1 MRLTFVALLLVGLSE
16 LTSYLG
22 EPSPEYEP
30 VEVRELKPLE
40 RQSTPAVDESPRKEG
55 VEAYGADLTPAPEKH
70 VIVSDMPTQAV
81 LPLVLSPIEETGALE
96 VVTVVE
102 EAPVQKV
109 LPELPVKVAAAPEV
123 VAVVKEEPVQ
133 KASPVLQ
140 LEDATLEMTPPV
152 LLVEETDEGETEASP
167 EASEH
172 YTDQLIDFDGTDG
185 WARFQD
191 IDDEEQPEGLR
202 SYSVEYRHYQD
213 DMDRGGK
220 SYEDGIILHARR
232 ETRDY
237 GEFELLATVRDARPS
252 DESSFDDSSGGRVT
266 LRQYGFALNKD
277 WLLDNSIGVL
287 RSDVDPVLSSSY
299 RFNLPSTLVSGV
311 KNWSRTAATELRFSA
326 GKIGTLGNGRI
337 EDFDT
342 TSGTLASMGASHA
355 LNSNWFLTGNALA
368 LSDDDDIKDHESGAL
383 ALQYQSADGRHRYVG
398 HTLMDSDA
406 GNAVWLDG
414 DNQIGAWRQR
424 YGVFRMEPDLLWG
437 DANLTD
443 DQQGLYTRSEFRAP
457 RNNLTVGTDFTEN
470 NVKDDNA
477 LPKNRFS
484 NVFVSGNRRL
494 MRTTSVGSTA
504 SYLNVDPR
512 NSAARDDSRVVR
524 LSAYVQ
530 QQFAIGDTRLE
541 LSGSDV
547 EKNDESGNV
556 YGISWDQSWN
566 VSRWVTLSTTL
577 SHEQS
582 SGLDEDDERN
592 SASMLFTHEVTPDL
606 NWNGSASYAR
616 RKTDNMPDR
625 DSYNVTFGGAWRFLP
640 DWEANLDLTWTRAEE
655 NTGLLNEAFDVDE
668 KTLLF
673 SVRYD
678 IRKGRPFNTAGN
690 KNGAAGYG
698 EVTGEVFFDD
708 NRDGIRQAGER
719 AASGVF
725 VYLDRRYERVTDNEG
740 RYSFNM
746 VPAGEH
752 AVSIAVED
760 LPLPWGLDDDRPQTV
775 PVAVRED
782 AVVNFALTR
791 IMQ

>member
-1 MRLTFVALLLVGLSE
+1 LFDGAAMRLTFVALLLVGLSVLISS
-16 LTSYLG
+16 LTSTGSYLG
-22 EPSPEYEP
+22 EAPPEYEP
-30 VEVRELKPLE
+30 VEIRELKPIE
-40 RQSTPAVDESPRKEG
+40 RQSTTDVDESPRKE
-55 VEAYGADLTPAPEKH
+55 VLEAHEADLTPALEKR
-70 VIVSDMPTQAV
+70 VITSDMPTQAV
-81 LPLVLSPIEETGALE
+81 LPLVMSPLEETSAPE

-102 EAPVQKV
+102 EA
-109 LPELPVKVAAAPEV
+109 A
-123 VAVVKEEPVQ
+123 VQ
-133 KASPVLQ
+133 KASPVLP
-140 LEDATLEMTPPV
+140 LEEATLEMIPPV
-152 LLVEETDEGETEASP
+152 LLVEETNEPETGASP

-172 YTDQLIDFDGTDG
+172 YTDQLIDFDSTGG

-311 KNWSRTAATELRFSA
+311 KNWSRAAATELRFSA

-337 EDFDT
+337 EDFNT

-355 LNSNWFLTGNALA
+355 LNSNWFMTGNVIA

-398 HTLMDSDA
+398 HTLIDSDG

-424 YGVFRMEPDLLWG
+424 YGIFWREADMLWG
-437 DANLTD
+437 DAKLTD

-457 RNNLTVGTDFTEN
+457 RYNLTVGTDFTEN
-470 NVKDDNA
+470 NVNDDNA

-524 LSAYVQ
+524 LSAFVQ

-556 YGISWDQSWN
+556 YGISWDQSWS

-655 NTGLLNEAFDVDE
+655 NTGLLNEIFDVDE

-690 KNGAAGYG
+690 KNGGAGYG

-740 RYSFNM
+740 RYTFNM

-791 IMQ
+791 IIQ